1 MYMDALALLRKHE
14 EQIRYQYG
22 VFRIGIFG
30 SFIRGEERPDS
41 DVDVLVEFKE
51 GQETFNN
58 YMDLKF
64 YLEDLFQRNVDLVIR
79 DSIKRRLRDPI
90 ENEVVYA

>member
-1 MYMDALALLRKHE
+1 MDALALPRKHE
-14 EQIRYQYG
+14 AHFRQRYG
-22 VFRIGIFG
+22 VTRIGIFG
-30 SFIRGEERPDS
+30 SFVRGEERSDS

-79 DSIKRRLRDPI
+79 DSIKRRLRDPKRTRS
-90 ENEVVYA
+90 